1 MHEYTVS
8 AVYSLRH
15 SGSTMDQQSNF
26 TCRVD
31 ADLKRAF
38 LRAAKANDRPASVLI
53 RDFMRGYVQQTM
65 EGQQAALPLGEPRSQ
80 HSGGVTW

>member
-1 MHEYTVS
+1 VEFDVE
-8 AVYSLRH
+8 
-15 SGSTMDQQSNF
+15 QQTNF

-53 RDFMRGYVQQTM
+53 RDFMRGYVLQSVELQQ
-65 EGQQAALPLGEPRSQ
+65 GSLPLGEPLSDQRGAS
-80 HSGGVTW
+80 W